1 MSQSQAEFFDSIA
14 DQWDGWEKSDIA
26 DRIARVIEV
35 AEIKPCMS
43 ILDVG
48 TGTGVLLPG
57 LSDAVGTQGRILA
70 IDVSSGMLRVAATKG
85 IPTNVQLRQSSL
97 EDLPLELG
105 GFDRVM
111 CNAVFPHFPDWPLA
125 LGRIR
130 GLLNDTG
137 WLVISHPIGREAVNR
152 IHSESDP
159 IVSRDSVPNND
170 LMRMLLTEAG
180 FKEIRII
187 DEPEFHMALGVKGD

>member
-14 DQWDGWEKSDIA
+14 DQWDSWEKPDISE
-26 DRIARVIEV
+26 RIARVIEL

-43 ILDVG
+43 IMDVG
-48 TGTGVLLPG
+48 AGTGVLLPG
-57 LSDAVGTQGRILA
+57 LSDALGPQGRILA
-70 IDVSSGMLRVAATKG
+70 IDVSSGMLGVAAKKG
-85 IPTNVQLRQSSL
+85 IPTNVRLLQSSL

-130 GLLNDTG
+130 GLLNDDG

-152 IHSESDP
+152 VHSESNST
-159 IVSRDSVPNND
+159 VSEDSVPDND
-170 LMRMLLTEAG
+170 LMRSLLSEAG

-187 DEPEFHMALGVKGD
+187 DEPEFHMALGVKRN